1 MSTPDLDVNLRRL
14 DDLPAFL
21 TVDEAAAILRLGRTA
36 AYEAATRGELP
47 TVRFGRRLRVP
58 RGALLSWRVSV
69 VYVTVASSPLISRN
83 TGEMGQRILPPR
95 KQDTTEAPGRGARAA
110 GPLRLN
116 PPPLKKRR
124 RESAQFPRQSSPP
137 AVRRRLPGPPAR
149 PPERRR

>member
-58 RGALLSWRVSV
+58 RGALLELARERLV
-69 VYVTVASSPLISRN
+69 RDR
-83 TGEMGQRILPPR
+83 GEQPADQQEHRGDGAADPTA
-95 KQDTTEAPGRGARAA
+95 KEAGHDRSARARGAGSR
-110 GPLRLN
+110 P
-116 PPPLKKRR
+116 
-124 RESAQFPRQSSPP
+124 SPS
-137 AVRRRLPGPPAR
+137 
-149 PPERRR
+149 